1 MRVLVTGAYGLIG
14 AACLARL
21 QRDGH
26 ELIAAGRKVA
36 SARLR
41 ASYAQ
46 WIETDYRRLTL
57 AGDWLPLLEGI
68 DAVVNCVGVLQDG
81 AGDDVQRIQV
91 DATTALFAAC
101 EQAGVRRVVHIS
113 AIGASRRAPTAFA
126 RTKAEAED
134 DLAGRRLEWAILRPG
149 LVMAPVVY
157 GGTAML
163 RGLAGIPLVTPLIEP
178 DARVQV
184 VSVDDVA
191 ETVARCLAPD
201 AEIDV
206 KWDVAHPQVLTLSS
220 LVGGLRGWLGFW
232 PRRTWRIPGVVGSAI
247 AALADMLGHLGWRSA
262 ARSTAF
268 RQLAAGVV
276 GEPSPW
282 IAATGIQPKSFE
294 DILAQ
299 QPSGVAD
306 RWFARLFWL
315 KPLSVAALALFWV
328 ASGVVA
334 LGPGRAAALGHLTAA
349 GFPQAWLNPVLIGG
363 ALFDG
368 ILGLL
373 LLVRVAAR
381 PVLQIMLAATVVY
394 LAVGTSLVPQLWADP
409 LGPFLKV
416 IPLLVA
422 TLFTLAIMDE
432 R

>member
-1 MRVLVTGAYGLIG
+1 
-14 AACLARL
+14 
-21 QRDGH
+21 
-26 ELIAAGRKVA
+26 
-36 SARLR
+36 
-41 ASYAQ
+41 
-46 WIETDYRRLTL
+46 
-57 AGDWLPLLEGI
+57 
-68 DAVVNCVGVLQDG
+68 
-81 AGDDVQRIQV
+81 
-91 DATTALFAAC
+91 
-101 EQAGVRRVVHIS
+101 
-113 AIGASRRAPTAFA
+113 
-126 RTKAEAED
+126 
-134 DLAGRRLEWAILRPG
+134 
-149 LVMAPVVY
+149 
-157 GGTAML
+157 
-163 RGLAGIPLVTPLIEP
+163 
-178 DARVQV
+178 
-184 VSVDDVA
+184 
-191 ETVARCLAPD
+191 
-201 AEIDV
+201 
-206 KWDVAHPQVLTLSS
+206 
-220 LVGGLRGWLGFW
+220 
-232 PRRTWRIPGVVGSAI
+232 
-247 AALADMLGHLGWRSA
+247 MLGHLGWRSA
-262 ARSTAF
+262 ARATAF

-276 GEPSPW
+276 GEPSHW
-282 IAATGIQPKSFE
+282 FAATGIQPKSFE

-349 GFPQAWLNPVLIGG
+349 GFPSAWINPVLIGG